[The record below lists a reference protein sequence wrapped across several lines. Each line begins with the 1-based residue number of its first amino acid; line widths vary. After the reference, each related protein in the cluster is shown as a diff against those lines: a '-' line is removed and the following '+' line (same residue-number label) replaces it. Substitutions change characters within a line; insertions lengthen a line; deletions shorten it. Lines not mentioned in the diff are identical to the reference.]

1 MKERYYK
8 NWYIIDGGVGYK
20 LIPCDFYED
29 KDLRRWYNNGFSCEF
44 TTLKSAKEYI
54 SSNKSVVYYNEVVE
68 YFEKTRNK

>member
-1 MKERYYK
+1 MGQKDLYES
-8 NWYIIDGGVGYK
+8 
-20 LIPCDFYED
+20 DFYED